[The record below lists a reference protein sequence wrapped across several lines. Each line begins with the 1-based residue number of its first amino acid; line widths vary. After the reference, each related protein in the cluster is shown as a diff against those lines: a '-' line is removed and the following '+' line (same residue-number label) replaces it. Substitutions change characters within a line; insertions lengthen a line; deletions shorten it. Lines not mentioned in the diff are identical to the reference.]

1 MTKYRARC
9 SRTSLTFTSQSKCS
23 IRNEWIKHSLVTCQT
38 TNIGEQE
45 DDVVEIQL
53 NQLYVGQKYL
63 LYLVGVTLFSN
74 KSVTYVYFC
83 DIKMVHGFS
92 WMTTDLAYFYKE
104 LNVVCHYKTM
114 QLASYLTCLM

>member
-1 MTKYRARC
+1 M
-9 SRTSLTFTSQSKCS
+9 
-23 IRNEWIKHSLVTCQT
+23 
-38 TNIGEQE
+38 
-45 DDVVEIQL
+45 VEIQL
-53 NQLYVGQKYL
+53 NQLYVVQKYL

-74 KSVTYVYFC
+74 KS